1 VYKSTQTMVSRILQ
15 ITIGTGALTATV
27 AIVDLALFLADYKRG
42 SLFMTPCAVL
52 GKLYSNSMMVLFNSR
67 ISITRRE
74 LGNMRAS
81 QDSDPK
87 CSTNIR
93 SRIRFIP
100 NDDSEQGKTSI
111 VLSKHIC
118 QEICQRDGLMAKSAS
133 QWPSQ
138 VQTL

>member
-1 VYKSTQTMVSRILQ
+1 MYKSTQTMVSRILR

-27 AIVDLALFLADYKRG
+27 AIMDLALYLADYKRG
-42 SLFMTPCAVL
+42 SLFMTPLAML

-74 LGNMRAS
+74 FGNMRAS

-93 SRIRFIP
+93 SLRFIP
-100 NDDSEQGKTSI
+100 NDDSEQGKTST

-118 QEICQRDGLMAKSAS
+118 QEICQRDGLMAESAS
-133 QWPSQ
+133 QWPLQ